1 MPISRYDIVVATH
14 PKELNALMADGGYV
28 AIGYICAQPSY
39 GLQAVGEGVIDPW
52 GSVTDYEL
60 VQSQFYK
67 DLIPLVNEKI
77 AEGYQ
82 PIGGLAHWDNA
93 FVQAVGKVDAG
104 SGSGGG
110 ESGGLPTGTQYQ
122 IASFNKDTGAMQ
134 AAPMNMNR
142 WTGTDL
148 PKYDAAMTFMPLTN
162 FAAGGMSSTQGCVAV
177 DTMPARFAVAQ
188 RDMNGCLGVESANQP
203 YQATSLQ
210 QVEQMIAASRKAIE
224 DGIIDIINGAIGQR
238 SSPTDK

>member
-14 PKELNALMADGGYV
+14 PSELNGLIADCGLI
-28 AIGYICAQPSY
+28 AIGHIYAQPSY
-39 GLQAVGEGVIDPW
+39 GLQAVGEGSIEQW
-52 GSVTDYEL
+52 GSVTEYEL
-60 VQSQFYK
+60 VQAQFYQ

-77 AEGYQ
+77 AQGYQ
-82 PIGGLAHWDNA
+82 PIGGLANWANA
-93 FVQAVGKVDAG
+93 FIQAVGKVDVESG

-110 ESGGLPTGTQYQ
+110 GGGDLPTGTQYQ

-148 PKYDAAMTFMPLTN
+148 PKYDAEMTFMPLTK

-188 RDMNGCLGVESANQP
+188 RDMNGCLGVERANQP
-203 YQATSLQ
+203 YHATNLQ

-224 DGIIDIINGAIGQR
+224 DGIIDIINGAIGQ
-238 SSPTDK
+238 